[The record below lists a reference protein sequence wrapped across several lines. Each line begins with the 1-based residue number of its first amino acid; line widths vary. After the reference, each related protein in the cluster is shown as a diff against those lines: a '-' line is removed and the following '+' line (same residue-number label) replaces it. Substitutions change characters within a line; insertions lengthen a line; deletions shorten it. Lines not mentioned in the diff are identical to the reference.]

1 MTGTVWL
8 YDPRPAARAE
18 TAVPASRQLGGLAG
32 KVVGFIDNAKPN
44 FNFLADDLGELLMTK
59 YGVREVLK
67 HQKRG
72 PAEPAAEEVYRK
84 FAERCDLVIT
94 GSGD

>member
-1 MTGTVWL
+1 MTGTIWL
-8 YDPRPAARAE
+8 FDPRPAQPE
-18 TAVPASRQLGGLAG
+18 SAVPVAQALSNLAG

-44 FNFLADDLGELLMTK
+44 FNYLADDLGELLMTK

-67 HQKRG
+67 RQKRAPSV
-72 PAEPAAEEVYRK
+72 PAPEEVYRE
-84 FAERCDLVIT
+84 FAQRCDLVIT